1 MSPELHPLTARR
13 RLQSLHTSRHG
24 HTSRQVW
31 LRRPGLLGTFLVSS
45 DDTRPTLV
53 WRSNSSR

>member
-1 MSPELHPLTARR
+1 MSPELHPLTVRGAFSRV
-13 RLQSLHTSRHG
+13 HTGRHG

-31 LRRPGLLGTFLVSS
+31 LRRPGLLGTLLVSS
-45 DDTRPTLV
+45 DDARPTLV

>member
-1 MSPELHPLTARR
+1 MSPELHPLTARGAFSR
-13 RLQSLHTSRHG
+13 VHTSG
-24 HTSRQVW
+24 QVW

-53 WRSNSSR
+53 WRSTSSR